1 MLATAAA
8 TAIDVAS
15 SYAGNGVISLCEGSA
30 TSVLDAPRGT
40 LTHRAAILTFAIAV
54 NDLPTL
60 SSAYLPLRLKL
71 NLDLGLISAI
81 AS

>member
-1 MLATAAA
+1 MLATAVA
-8 TAIDVAS
+8 TTIDIAS

-30 TSVLDAPRGT
+30 TSVLDAPRGA
-40 LTHRAAILTFAIAV
+40 LTHRAASHILAIAV

-71 NLDLGLISAI
+71 NLDLDLISPI